1 MKILQPNHKVRRQ
14 GRRAR
19 VQSESGLYCSYL
31 RAAREVFHSFT
42 KKNCYHYYY
51 CYCNCNCI
59 PESSLN
65 KSAYETPILARSK
78 KKKACADPFCA
89 VLHCNVVLGS
99 LGPAA
104 RPAGL
109 PILSSFGC
117 CRVERG
123 VPGALREF
131 TVHSICY
138 FIST

>member
-1 MKILQPNHKVRRQ
+1 MKILQPNRKVRRQ

-19 VQSESGLYCSYL
+19 VQSESGLYCTICE
-31 RAAREVFHSFT
+31 RREKCFT
-42 KKNCYHYYY
+42 LSQKNCYHY
-51 CYCNCNCI
+51 YCNCNCI

-65 KSAYETPILARSK
+65 KSAYENPLLGKIEK
-78 KKKACADPFCA
+78 KNACADPFA
-89 VLHCNVVLGS
+89 LLHCMFVLGS